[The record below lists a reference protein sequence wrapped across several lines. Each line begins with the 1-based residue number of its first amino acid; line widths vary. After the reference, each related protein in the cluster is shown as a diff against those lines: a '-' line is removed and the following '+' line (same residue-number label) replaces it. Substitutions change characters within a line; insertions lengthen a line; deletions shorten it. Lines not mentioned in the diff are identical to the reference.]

1 VGLTIFG
8 AAWALAIGAG
18 LAGLRPDRVVAPIWP
33 SPGPTHVAAATSNPA
48 PSPPGQLR
56 RDELVQRSPS
66 PDPSPSPT
74 PPPSPTPQPTPT
86 PVPAPLTGR
95 LVTPDAAARHPIA
108 VMIDDLG
115 PARPQSGFSAAS
127 VVWHAPAEGGI
138 PRYMLVF
145 AELEP
150 GPVGPVR
157 SARQYYVEWAAEWRA
172 VYAHVGGSP
181 QALATLRSEGRG
193 GLVYDADQ
201 FRWGRS
207 HFWRIPERFSPHNVY
222 TDGEHLRA
230 LAKILKV
237 VDEPMEP
244 AWTFAPAAPYVK
256 RPEGGRIEV
265 DYRANRVRYD
275 YDRRTNTYL
284 RSVSAEG
291 EQVDAATGER
301 VAPTNVVV
309 MLVHFG
315 PLKDGSK
322 KHRLEADLI
331 GKGPAW
337 VATNGRTAKGT
348 WRKDSVTDPTRFLDG
363 KGRPIPLSVGQTF
376 IQVLPYG
383 TPMTIEDGAVPFS
396 PATLRGPTFEL

>member
-1 VGLTIFG
+1 
-8 AAWALAIGAG
+8 
-18 LAGLRPDRVVAPIWP
+18 
-33 SPGPTHVAAATSNPA
+33 
-48 PSPPGQLR
+48 
-56 RDELVQRSPS
+56 
-66 PDPSPSPT
+66 
-74 PPPSPTPQPTPT
+74 
-86 PVPAPLTGR
+86 
-95 LVTPDAAARHPIA
+95 
-108 VMIDDLG
+108 
-115 PARPQSGFSAAS
+115 

-181 QALATLRSEGRG
+181 QALATLRSQGRG

-207 HFWRIPERFSPHNVY
+207 HFWRITERFSPHNVY
-222 TDGEHLRA
+222 TDGVHLRA
-230 LAKILKV
+230 LAKILKAA
-237 VDEPMEP
+237 DGPMEP
-244 AWTFAPAAPYVK
+244 AWTFAPAGPYVR
-256 RPEGGRIEV
+256 RPEGGTIEV

-284 RSVSAEG
+284 RSVSGEG

-396 PATLRGPTFEL
+396 PATLRGPTLEL